1 MPRVFEIEGYRGFF
15 FSNEGTPQEPVHIH
29 NKEPRRKQ
37 RGIGE
42 QMSDYDISPQAAGNL
57 PGEIKKGE
65 GEAKFWVTPN
75 VILAESWS
83 MKVSELTRAQEI
95 IVEHRQEILDLWNR
109 YFRV

>member
-29 NKEPRRKQ
+29 
-37 RGIGE
+37 
-42 QMSDYDISPQAAGNL
+42 
-57 PGEIKKGE
+57 IKKGE
-65 GEAKFWVTPN
+65 GEAKFWLTPN
-75 VILAESWS
+75 ITLAESWN

-95 IVEHRQEILDLWNR
+95 VVERRQEILDLWNR